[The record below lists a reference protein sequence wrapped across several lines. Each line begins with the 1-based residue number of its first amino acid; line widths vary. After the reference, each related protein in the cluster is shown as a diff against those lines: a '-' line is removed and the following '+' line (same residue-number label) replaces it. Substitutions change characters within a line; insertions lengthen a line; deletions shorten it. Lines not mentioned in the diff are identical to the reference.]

1 MGAKYSYK
9 WCEYFQYSRN
19 MFLKNR
25 FLSISG
31 YWNHSDSLILTKLR
45 FLCDSAIPV
54 AILVAIPV
62 AIPNWVCD
70 SETPAIPESQRFYHT
85 KPAASFQAVAAR
97 QDVAAH
103 GA

>member
-1 MGAKYSYK
+1 MQNTRTSGASI
-9 WCEYFQYSRN
+9 FQYSRCFMKKHIFVN
-19 MFLKNR
+19 FRILESQR
-25 FLSISG
+25 FPYFDKTAIP
-31 YWNHSDSLILTKLR
+31 LR
-45 FLCDSAIPV
+45 FCDSSCDS
-54 AILVAIPV
+54 AIPV